1 MVTEYNRNVLMRR
14 RAEEAERRAKAAAE
28 AGANDATAP
37 NAEAA
42 GAKPADTAPSVAEA
56 DSAGG
61 ESNAKPAV
69 ETDERPRKTDAEK
82 LKKGRR

>member
-28 AGANDATAP
+28 AGANNATAP
-37 NAEAA
+37 NAEAV
-42 GAKPADTAPSVAEA
+42 AKPADTAPSVAEA
-56 DSAGG
+56 DSAGSG
-61 ESNAKPAV
+61 SNVQPAAT
-69 ETDERPRKTDAEK
+69 ETDEKPRKTDAEK

>member
-14 RAEEAERRAKAAAE
+14 RAEEAERRAK

-61 ESNAKPAV
+61 GSNAQPAV

>member
-14 RAEEAERRAKAAAE
+14 RAEEVERRAKA
-28 AGANDATAP
+28 GANNATAP

-42 GAKPADTAPSVAEA
+42 GAKTADTAPSVAEA
-56 DSAGG
+56 DSAGSG
-61 ESNAKPAV
+61 SNVQPAAT
-69 ETDERPRKTDAEK
+69 ETDEKPRKTDAEK